1 MFPDWFRRRKP
12 SGPEVLVYINLA
24 AHGTW
29 NPASGTYDECRPS
42 VPTIAE
48 ETELSEN
55 TVRKALRGLLEHGAL
70 QAGGKRYDEKGGQLP
85 TVYRAVFGLVVAPPQ
100 NLNPPTAESEGEG
113 VQKNTPPG
121 VPNSEGNQEPSTKN
135 QDTKSSFDAEAS
147 PTAQTI
153 IRGFIDWLALPEQSA
168 VQLTKRVIG
177 IYAKTIKQLLG
188 EGFEEILIKRALVE
202 MHQRGM
208 TGRPTLLEGFVV
220 QVQNR
225 PVSAPPASR
234 PKLFEEMRED
244 RTAQRKTRSQMI
256 DATMDRLKVENPGMG
271 IAEVVRQAADMVD
284 AHLKDHSDQLKGRT
298 VTGYIDG
305 DVIDNASKEVTGS
318 AA

>member
-1 MFPDWFRRRKP
+1 MQWVWDHSQSRNAQRLVLLAIADNAADDGTHAYPSNAEIQRKSALSERGVRTAVAELIKLGELRVEVNQGRR
-12 SGPEVLVYINLA
+12 
-24 AHGTW
+24 GTNMYSVIMTPADSAPQPNGRGA
-29 NPASGTYDECRPS
+29 NPAPRPRQD
-42 VPTIAE
+42 
-48 ETELSEN
+48 L
-55 TVRKALRGLLEHGAL
+55 
-70 QAGGKRYDEKGGQLP
+70 
-85 TVYRAVFGLVVAPPQ
+85 
-100 NLNPPTAESEGEG
+100 PPTPAESA
-113 VQKNTPPG
+113 PG
-121 VPNSEGNQEPSTKN
+121 TVQEPSNEPSGT
-135 QDTKSSFDAEAS
+135 SFDAEAS

-153 IRGFIDWLALPEQSA
+153 IRAFIDWLALPEQSA
-168 VQLTKRVIG
+168 VQLTRRVIG

-256 DATMDRLKVENPGMG
+256 DATMDQLKADSPGMG
-271 IAEVVRQAADMVD
+271 VAEVVRRAAEMVD
-284 AHLKDHSDQLKGRT
+284 AHLKDHSDQLNGRT
-298 VTGYIDG
+298 GTGYIVG
-305 DVIDNASKEVTGS
+305 DVIDNAQKEVTGS
-318 AA
+318 AT